1 MAFNVLIVDDSPMMR
16 KFIRKVLTL
25 TGLEIGECIDAND
38 GREALGLLKTNWI
51 DIGLTDI
58 NMPTMDGEE
67 LLQHLSVDEQLG
79 SVPVIVVSTDRSQAR
94 LQRMFELGA
103 RDYVTKPFLPE
114 TLGRVMEKVLAG
126 GIHATN

>member
-51 DIGLTDI
+51 DIVLTDI